1 MSRAAVAAVAGSAST
16 QTAAE
21 RAEAVIQTSAG
32 TPKSLR
38 FGPVKSA
45 ATISHNR
52 VVWMPTSRERPTTA
66 TRWRVRADFR
76 SRCCDSSPT
85 TSPGQKQVRK
95 QLHPQANCSLISPHL
110 ALLDALDQAQVG
122 SKVHSSGPRG
132 VRTETTLELALLSP
146 GSSQGINALRAIESP
161 RADPALQVGLH

>member
-1 MSRAAVAAVAGSAST
+1 MTLADMAPSRHGGEVARSDLVANA
-16 QTAAE
+16 
-21 RAEAVIQTSAG
+21 
-32 TPKSLR
+32 
-38 FGPVKSA
+38 
-45 ATISHNR
+45 
-52 VVWMPTSRERPTTA
+52 TSRRTGPRRDLETRHGDEIRKRVGSSADALTA
-66 TRWRVRADFR
+66 EEA
-76 SRCCDSSPT
+76 SST
-85 TSPGQKQVRK
+85 FQKQVRK